1 MKLALATFSAFALVS
16 SASALRLVKYHDYI
30 SQDSSLPHCNSDVF
44 EGGYGYPG
52 AKCGCLDHEKKTN
65 GRLVYKKRIGPW
77 EVPYYEVKCEGQ
89 QFDEE
94 MDSGENVGYG
104 HNPWGP
110 DGQYNG
116 RGVNSHSFSNPQGG
130 VRGNSFSQSFDEE
143 MDSGENVGYGHNPW
157 GPDGQYNGRGVNS
170 HSFSNP
176 QGGVRGNSFSQSFD
190 SGRLLRGGRCYKK
203 PKCKFTDKFCQK
215 NFGKGYFPA
224 KRSPEECC
232 PSMCLQQMITYRL

>member
-1 MKLALATFSAFALVS
+1 MVVQKENNKGCIYNGSYHNMKLALATLSAFALVS
-16 SASALRLVKYHDYI
+16 SASALRLVTYHDYI

-130 VRGNSFSQSFDEE
+130 VRGNSFSQSFD
-143 MDSGENVGYGHNPW
+143 
-157 GPDGQYNGRGVNS
+157 
-170 HSFSNP
+170 
-176 QGGVRGNSFSQSFD
+176 